1 MHLLNSF
8 PEIHAF
14 FKRDRF
20 DSDDLDQLK
29 QLITERYTDKDLLK
43 KANSLLALELLKFNI
58 LQEHPEQLQA
68 PIATK
73 IKNKPPKKFQSSA
86 VGVPRTKIQR
96 PLIQISY
103 ETTFPAN
110 FENLC
115 TKLNITKIELAVLS
129 AKKDISLKGKT
140 KFSDSEHQKLI
151 PLFQKRLGEIR
162 ALERKEAAK
171 KQIKKQEDI
180 IPKFKKHVSSFRGD
194 VFDEIAKHGLG
205 KLIYIRSR

>member
-1 MHLLNSF
+1 MHLLNSY

-20 DSDDLDQLK
+20 DSDELDHLK
-29 QLITERYTDKDLLK
+29 QLITERYVDKDLRK

-58 LQEHPEQLQA
+58 LQEHPEQRQV
-68 PIATK
+68 PPVPK
-73 IKNKPPKKFQSSA
+73 IKNKPPKKFQSPEVS
-86 VGVPRTKIQR
+86 VPRRKIQR

-115 TKLNITKIELAVLS
+115 TKLNITKIELAALS

-151 PLFQKRLGEIR
+151 PF
-162 ALERKEAAK
+162 
-171 KQIKKQEDI
+171 
-180 IPKFKKHVSSFRGD
+180 F
-194 VFDEIAKHGLG
+194 
-205 KLIYIRSR
+205 

>member
-1 MHLLNSF
+1 MLNSF

-20 DSDDLDQLK
+20 DSDDLGRLK
-29 QLITERYTDKDLLK
+29 QLIIERYLDKDLRK
-43 KANSLLALELLKFNI
+43 KANSFLALELLKFNI
-58 LQEHPEQLQA
+58 LQEHPEQRQA
-68 PIATK
+68 PVAPK
-73 IKNKPPKKFQSSA
+73 IENKSQKKFHSQE
-86 VGVPRTKIQR
+86 VKVPRRKIQK
-96 PLIQISY
+96 PLIQITY

-115 TKLNITKIELAVLS
+115 TKLSITKIELAAIC

-140 KFSDSEHQKLI
+140 KFSEVEHQKLI
-151 PLFQKRLGEIR
+151 PLFQKRLGEIW
-162 ALERKEAAK
+162 AIDRKEAAK
-171 KQIKKQEDI
+171 KQVKKQDEAN
-180 IPKFKKHVSSFRGD
+180 PKFKRRVSSFRGD

>member
-20 DSDDLDQLK
+20 DSDELDHLK
-29 QLITERYTDKDLLK
+29 QLITERYLEKDLRK

-58 LQEHPEQLQA
+58 LQEHPEQRQV
-68 PIATK
+68 PIAPK
-73 IKNKPPKKFQSSA
+73 IKNKSPKKFHSPVDS
-86 VGVPRTKIQR
+86 VPRRKIQK

-103 ETTFPAN
+103 ETSFPAN

-115 TKLNITKIELAVLS
+115 TKLSITKIELAALS

-140 KFSDSEHQKLI
+140 KFSDVEHQKLI

-171 KQIKKQEDI
+171 KQIKKHEDV